1 MSAGRSAARAAAIR
15 GRTIVITGASSGI
28 GEATALRLARAGAR
42 LCLVARRADELT
54 RVQNL
59 VRALGAEAWIYPTD
73 LSQTG
78 EVEACADALLAEHPR
93 IDVLVNNAGRSI
105 RRRVTE
111 SFDRMHDYERTM
123 TLNYFAAVRLT
134 LRLLPGMVERNDGHI
149 VNVSSLSAL
158 MPTPRFSAYVASKCA
173 LEGFSRTL
181 AAEMSGRNVSISVI
195 NFPLVKTA
203 MTAPTTVYRYLP
215 QMDAD
220 KAAGW
225 IVKAIE
231 TRRYRI
237 TNRFGE
243 AWNAATALA
252 PDPTVKWT
260 GRLFKVVGARLQ
272 KRAEREQ
279 SDPDARGD

>member
-1 MSAGRSAARAAAIR
+1 MSAAIR
-15 GRTIVITGASSGI
+15 GKTIVITGASSGI
-28 GEATALRLARAGAR
+28 GEAAALRLAREGAR

-73 LSQTG
+73 LSQPG
-78 EVEACADALLAEHPR
+78 EVEACADALLAEHTR
-93 IDVLVNNAGRSI
+93 VDVLVNNAGRSI

-111 SFDRMHDYERTM
+111 SFERMHDYERTM
-123 TLNYFAAVRLT
+123 ALNYFAAVRLT
-134 LRLLPGMVERNDGHI
+134 LRLLPGMVERDDGHI
-149 VNVSSLSAL
+149 VNISSLSAL

-181 AAEMSGRNVSISVI
+181 AAELSGRNIAVSVI

-203 MTAPTTVYRYLP
+203 MTAPTAVYRYLP
-215 QMDAD
+215 QMHTD

-225 IVKAIE
+225 IAKAIE
-231 TRRYRI
+231 SRRYRI

-272 KRAEREQ
+272 KRVGREAE
-279 SDPDARGD
+279 PNGD

>member
-1 MSAGRSAARAAAIR
+1 MSAAIR
-15 GRTIVITGASSGI
+15 GRTIVITGASGGI
-28 GEATALRLARAGAR
+28 GEAAALRLGRAGAR

-59 VRALGAEAWIYPTD
+59 VRALGGEAWIYPTD
-73 LSQTG
+73 LSQPG
-78 EVEACADALLAEHPR
+78 EVEACADALLAEHAR

-105 RRRVTE
+105 RRRVTD
-111 SFDRMHDYERTM
+111 SFERMHDYERTM
-123 TLNYFAAVRLT
+123 ALNYFAAVRLT
-134 LRLLPGMVERNDGHI
+134 LRLLPGMVERDDGHV

-181 AAEMSGRNVSISVI
+181 AAEMSGRNVAVSVI

-203 MTAPTTVYRYLP
+203 MSAPTAVYRYLP
-215 QMDAD
+215 QMSTD

-237 TNRFGE
+237 VNRFGE

-260 GRLFKVVGARLQ
+260 GHLFRVVGARLQ
-272 KRAEREQ
+272 RRADR
-279 SDPDARGD
+279 DAAPEHEA